1 MARIFPELETNFNGS
16 YGEKQVFDAFKNLP
30 DDWYIFHSIKWSER
44 RKTGYVTWGEAD
56 FIVLNKRFGML
67 VLEIK
72 SGIISCKDG
81 IFRQKRID
89 TGEEF
94 NISPFEQADRSKYK
108 IRGELSKH
116 NLSRDC
122 FVDKA
127 VWFPSVDDD
136 LNGIDLPLDY
146 KRELILTSKDLD
158 TPLESLEKIFNYYGA
173 AQFTSL
179 SDDDFNRI
187 IDILIPEFNLI
198 PAFGLRKN
206 ELGFRVDQLTQEQQK
221 ILDFIDD
228 QDNVAISGSA
238 GTGKT
243 FIALERARRICS
255 DDKKVLF
262 LCYNRQLRDY
272 LSDNFYDENIK
283 YYTVHQLLHEQ
294 GMLVSLD
301 ETLSLDLLDNFSFI
315 DLDYKYCV
323 IDEAQDFDNG
333 ILRKLT
339 VIAQKEDV
347 KVTIFY
353 DKNQLVIKDE
363 LPEIINEFDCK
374 LTLKNNCRN
383 TLHIL
388 EACNNSIDLPPNPS
402 HLSAIGTMP
411 ELHYSPDTN
420 NVKEAIADK
429 IKELKKSGYGL
440 DDITILTMTTEEKSL
455 LAGDY
460 SIAGY
465 KISDKNDQ
473 SGIHFTTARKFKG
486 LESNCVIIVDFD
498 IKQINDQGYK
508 LLFYVATSR
517 AKQNLD
523 VFAVADSNVI
533 DESTSDMDGPFSSTI
548 KMANRL
554 KMKITEI

>member
-1 MARIFPELETNFNGS
+1 MSKIALSISLVKEGVPDESVIKNAGTTHCSIENIGVLYFKDSNQKQARKIMDFFGAKYPEGQNGEPVPNL
-16 YGEKQVFDAFKNLP
+16 YTANVQAVLVVKRQIDNVLRTFLVTFGFGRNLINADCIQEK
-30 DDWYIFHSIKWSER
+30 
-44 RKTGYVTWGEAD
+44 
-56 FIVLNKRFGML
+56 FGML
-67 VLEIK
+67 VVLNSIAPETVRSVDVNILE
-72 SGIISCKDG
+72 SV
-81 IFRQKRID
+81 
-89 TGEEF
+89 
-94 NISPFEQADRSKYK
+94 PMHDRMQSSK
-108 IRGELSKH
+108 LSKINTF
-116 NLSRDC
+116 NLNSERDLLRVVTGNTQAAYKSRLGD
-122 FVDKA
+122 
-127 VWFPSVDDD
+127 SVTGSDTLKVSIDVTIDD
-136 LNGIDLPLDY
+136 LP
-146 KRELILTSKDLD
+146 
-158 TPLESLEKIFNYYGA
+158 
-173 AQFTSL
+173 
-179 SDDDFNRI
+179 NR
-187 IDILIPEFNLI
+187 
-198 PAFGLRKN
+198 
-206 ELGFRVDQLTQEQQK
+206 
-221 ILDFIDD
+221 
-228 QDNVAISGSA
+228 
-238 GTGKT
+238 
-243 FIALERARRICS
+243 
-255 DDKKVLF
+255 
-262 LCYNRQLRDY
+262 
-272 LSDNFYDENIK
+272 
-283 YYTVHQLLHEQ
+283 
-294 GMLVSLD
+294 LD
-301 ETLSLDLLDNFSFI
+301 EIYHIYQQTSYKDNFSFI

-388 EACNNSIDLPPNPS
+388 EVCNNSIGLPPNPS
-402 HLSAIGTMP
+402 HLSATGTMP

-420 NVKEAIADK
+420 KIKDAIANK

-465 KISDKNDQ
+465 KILDKNGQ

-486 LESNCVIIVDFD
+486 LESNCVIIVDFN